1 MQGMAA
7 KLSGEKH
14 FQNLWI
20 ILALGVREGEELPL
34 HRAHC
39 QGEEGMHP
47 TAVCPQALFL
57 HLQVGS
63 HVTP

>member
-1 MQGMAA
+1 MAA
-7 KLSGEKH
+7 RLLGEKH

-34 HRAHC
+34 RRAHC

-47 TAVCPQALFL
+47 TVICPQALFL